1 MKKTMCVLCV
11 CVAVLA
17 AAFAFTGCTPE
28 ETTVK
33 ATLLENTEN
42 RVVLRAETTGGSL
55 EDARR
60 ALADEGKLTFT
71 VSSGQ
76 YGAFIES
83 VNGHAAD
90 GAKNEFWAVYT
101 SVGEHEG
108 VTYSNAEYGTFEW
121 DGAVLGSAS
130 YGVSQLPLLKD
141 ALYALVFTSF

>member
-55 EDARR
+55 EDAMR

-76 YGAFIES
+76 Y
-83 VNGHAAD
+83 